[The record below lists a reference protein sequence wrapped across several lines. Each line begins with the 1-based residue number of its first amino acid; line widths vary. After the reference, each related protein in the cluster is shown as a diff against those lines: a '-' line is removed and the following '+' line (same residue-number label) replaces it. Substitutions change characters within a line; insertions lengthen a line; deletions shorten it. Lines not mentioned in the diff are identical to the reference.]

1 MYGIPSLTS
10 TTGIYKGRV
19 IRYRGPGVGI
29 AGLPLAPPVLNP
41 DPIMKFKVNRN
52 HFFNG
57 LSSVTNVVG
66 NRATMPILQNVLI
79 EAEGDMITLTTTNL
93 DLGICCRI
101 KASVSSPGRITL
113 PVKKLVPII
122 RALSSA
128 DTIVELTGKDRVKIT
143 SGSSVFQ
150 LAGLPADQF
159 PPISNFAGQ
168 PTITIDQ
175 DNLGSML
182 RKVSYAQS
190 TDENRYIL
198 NGVFF
203 EFSAGKLTLV
213 ATDGRRLAKCEQ
225 KLEGSDKTLALILPA
240 RTITE
245 LSRLL
250 KSGGKVHVSNNE
262 RQVGFTI
269 DIPTNDEGLVDRIQL
284 VSKVVEGNYPN
295 YRQVIPKDAGSKVRL
310 EREKLLE
317 SVQRAALMTD
327 DRSNTIRMTVSK
339 KTQNLEI
346 SAKSDSG
353 EAHEPIAV
361 KYDGPEV
368 NIAFNPQYVIEPLR
382 NVTEDEIDFE
392 FKDDMSPGVI
402 RGLKEDFLCVVM
414 PQRIS

>member
-1 MYGIPSLTS
+1 
-10 TTGIYKGRV
+10 
-19 IRYRGPGVGI
+19 VGI
-29 AGLPLAPPVLNP
+29 AGLPLTPSLLNS

-79 EAEGDMITLTTTNL
+79 EAEGDTITLTTTNL

-101 KASVSSPGRITL
+101 KAAVSSPGRITL

-128 DTIVELTGKDRVKIT
+128 ETIVELTGKDRVKIT

-150 LAGLPADQF
+150 IAGLPADQF

-168 PTITIDQ
+168 PTIAIDQ

-203 EFSAGKLTLV
+203 EFSSGKLTLV

-225 KLEGSDKTLALILPA
+225 ELEGSEKTLALILPA

-295 YRQVIPKDAGSKVRL
+295 YRQVIPKEAGSKVRL

-327 DRSNTIRMTVSK
+327 DRNNTIRMSVSK
-339 KTQNLEI
+339 KSQNLEI

-361 KYDGPEV
+361 KYDGPDV

>member
-1 MYGIPSLTS
+1 M
-10 TTGIYKGRV
+10 
-19 IRYRGPGVGI
+19 GI

-128 DTIVELTGKDRVKIT
+128 DTIVELTGKDRIKIT

>member
-1 MYGIPSLTS
+1 
-10 TTGIYKGRV
+10 
-19 IRYRGPGVGI
+19 VGI
-29 AGLPLAPPVLNP
+29 AGLPLAPPVLNS
-41 DPIMKFKVNRN
+41 DSIMKFKVNRN

-168 PTITIDQ
+168 STITIDQ

-225 KLEGSDKTLALILPA
+225 KLEGSEKTLALILPA

-295 YRQVIPKDAGSKVRL
+295 YRQVIPKDVGSKVRL

>member
-1 MYGIPSLTS
+1 M
-10 TTGIYKGRV
+10 
-19 IRYRGPGVGI
+19 GI
-29 AGLPLAPPVLNP
+29 AGLPLAPPVLNS
-41 DPIMKFKVNRN
+41 DSIMKFKVNRN

>member
-1 MYGIPSLTS
+1 
-10 TTGIYKGRV
+10 
-19 IRYRGPGVGI
+19 VGI
-29 AGLPLAPPVLNP
+29 AGLPLAPPVLNS
-41 DPIMKFKVNRN
+41 DSIMKFKVNRN

-168 PTITIDQ
+168 STITIDQ
-175 DNLGSML
+175 DNLGAML

-295 YRQVIPKDAGSKVRL
+295 YRQVIPKDVGSKVRL

>member
-1 MYGIPSLTS
+1 
-10 TTGIYKGRV
+10 
-19 IRYRGPGVGI
+19 VGI
-29 AGLPLAPPVLNP
+29 AGLPLAPPVLNS
-41 DPIMKFKVNRN
+41 DSIMKFKVNRN

-225 KLEGSDKTLALILPA
+225 KLEGSEKTLALILPA

-295 YRQVIPKDAGSKVRL
+295 YRQVIPKDVGSKVRL

>member
-1 MYGIPSLTS
+1 
-10 TTGIYKGRV
+10 
-19 IRYRGPGVGI
+19 
-29 AGLPLAPPVLNP
+29 
-41 DPIMKFKVNRN
+41 
-52 HFFNG
+52 
-57 LSSVTNVVG
+57 
-66 NRATMPILQNVLI
+66 
-79 EAEGDMITLTTTNL
+79 
-93 DLGICCRI
+93 
-101 KASVSSPGRITL
+101 
-113 PVKKLVPII
+113 
-122 RALSSA
+122 
-128 DTIVELTGKDRVKIT
+128 
-143 SGSSVFQ
+143 
-150 LAGLPADQF
+150 
-159 PPISNFAGQ
+159 
-168 PTITIDQ
+168 
-175 DNLGSML
+175 
-182 RKVSYAQS
+182 
-190 TDENRYIL
+190 
-198 NGVFF
+198 
-203 EFSAGKLTLV
+203 
-213 ATDGRRLAKCEQ
+213 
-225 KLEGSDKTLALILPA
+225 
-240 RTITE
+240 

-295 YRQVIPKDAGSKVRL
+295 YRQVIPKDVGSKVRL

>member
-1 MYGIPSLTS
+1 
-10 TTGIYKGRV
+10 
-19 IRYRGPGVGI
+19 VGI
-29 AGLPLAPPVLNP
+29 AGLPLAPPVLNS
-41 DPIMKFKVNRN
+41 DSIMKFKVNRN

>member
-1 MYGIPSLTS
+1 M
-10 TTGIYKGRV
+10 
-19 IRYRGPGVGI
+19 GI
-29 AGLPLAPPVLNP
+29 AGLPLAPPVLNS
-41 DPIMKFKVNRN
+41 DSIMKFKVNRN

-168 PTITIDQ
+168 STITIDQ
-175 DNLGSML
+175 DNLGAML

-295 YRQVIPKDAGSKVRL
+295 YRQVIPKDVGSKVRL

>member
-1 MYGIPSLTS
+1 MGNEGLLHPTS
-10 TTGIYKGRV
+10 F
-19 IRYRGPGVGI
+19 
-29 AGLPLAPPVLNP
+29 LNP
-41 DPIMKFKVNRN
+41 ARNMKFKVNRN

-66 NRATMPILQNVLI
+66 SRATMPILQNVLI
-79 EAEGDMITLTTTNL
+79 EAEGDTVTLTTTNL

-101 KASVSSPGRITL
+101 KASVSTPGRITL
-113 PVKKLVPII
+113 PVKKLVPIV
-122 RALSSA
+122 RALSSS

-150 LAGLPADQF
+150 IAGLPADQF

-168 PTITIDQ
+168 PTISINQ
-175 DNLGSML
+175 DDLGDML

-190 TDENRYIL
+190 SDENRYIL

-203 EFSAGKLTLV
+203 EFAEGKLTVV
-213 ATDGRRLAKCEQ
+213 ATDGRRLAKCER
-225 KLEGSDKTLALILPA
+225 KLAGSDKTLALILPA
-240 RTITE
+240 RTIIE
-245 LSRLL
+245 LMRLL
-250 KSGGKVHVSNNE
+250 KSGGEAHVSHNE

-269 DIPTNDEGLVDRIQL
+269 DIPKNEEGLVDRIQL

-295 YRQVIPKDAGSKVRL
+295 YRQVIPKEAGSKVRL

-317 SVQRAALMTD
+317 SVNRAALMTD
-327 DRSNTIRMTVSK
+327 DRNNTIRLSVSK

-361 KYDGPEV
+361 KYEGPDV
-368 NIAFNPQYVIEPLR
+368 TIAFNPQYIVDPLKAL
-382 NVTEDEIDFE
+382 TEDELDFE
-392 FKDDMSPGVI
+392 FKDEMSPGVL
-402 RGLKEDFLCVVM
+402 RGLKDDFLCVVM

>member
-1 MYGIPSLTS
+1 M
-10 TTGIYKGRV
+10 
-19 IRYRGPGVGI
+19 GI
-29 AGLPLAPPVLNP
+29 AGLPLTPGLLNS

-79 EAEGDMITLTTTNL
+79 EAEGDTVTLTTTNL

-101 KASVSSPGRITL
+101 KAAVSSPGRITL

-128 DTIVELTGKDRVKIT
+128 ETIVELTGKDRVKIT

-150 LAGLPADQF
+150 IAGLPADQF

-168 PTITIDQ
+168 PTIAIDQ

-295 YRQVIPKDAGSKVRL
+295 YRQVIPKEAGSKVRL

-327 DRSNTIRMTVSK
+327 DRNNTIRMTVSK
-339 KTQNLEI
+339 KSQNLEI

>member
-1 MYGIPSLTS
+1 MPH
-10 TTGIYKGRV
+10 
-19 IRYRGPGVGI
+19 P
-29 AGLPLAPPVLNP
+29 PPVLNSSV
-41 DPIMKFKVNRN
+41 IMKFKVNRN

-295 YRQVIPKDAGSKVRL
+295 YRQVIPKDVGSKVRL

-402 RGLKEDFLCVVM
+402 RGLKDDFLCVVM

>member
-1 MYGIPSLTS
+1 M
-10 TTGIYKGRV
+10 
-19 IRYRGPGVGI
+19 
-29 AGLPLAPPVLNP
+29 LNS

-79 EAEGDMITLTTTNL
+79 EAEGDTITLTTTNL

-101 KASVSSPGRITL
+101 KAAVSSPGRITL

-128 DTIVELTGKDRVKIT
+128 ETIVELTGKDRVKIT

-150 LAGLPADQF
+150 IAGLPADQF

-168 PTITIDQ
+168 PTIAIDQ

-225 KLEGSDKTLALILPA
+225 KLEGSEKTLALILPA

-269 DIPTNDEGLVDRIQL
+269 AIPTNDEGLVDRIQL

-295 YRQVIPKDAGSKVRL
+295 YRQVIPKEAGSKVRL

-327 DRSNTIRMTVSK
+327 DRNNTIRMSVSK
-339 KTQNLEI
+339 KSQNLEI

-361 KYDGPEV
+361 KYDGPDV

>member
-1 MYGIPSLTS
+1 
-10 TTGIYKGRV
+10 
-19 IRYRGPGVGI
+19 VGI
-29 AGLPLAPPVLNP
+29 DWLPLTPLSLKSVS
-41 DPIMKFKVNRN
+41 IMKFKVNRN

-79 EAEGDMITLTTTNL
+79 EAEGDTVTLTTTNL

-101 KASVSSPGRITL
+101 KATVTSPGRITL
-113 PVKKLVPII
+113 PVKKLVPIV
-122 RALSSA
+122 RSLSGA
-128 DTIVELTGKDRVKIT
+128 ETVVELTGKDRVKVT

-150 LAGLPADQF
+150 IAGLPADQF
-159 PPISNFAGQ
+159 PPIASFSGQ
-168 PTITIDQ
+168 PTISIEQED
-175 DNLGSML
+175 LGSML

-203 EFSAGKLTLV
+203 EFANGKLTVV
-213 ATDGRRLAKCEQ
+213 ATDGRRLAKCERE
-225 KLEGSDKTLALILPA
+225 LEGPDKPLALILPA
-240 RTITE
+240 RTIAE
-245 LSRLL
+245 LQRLL
-250 KSGGKVHVSNNE
+250 KVGGKAHVSHNE

-269 DIPTNDEGLVDRIQL
+269 DIPKNDEGLVDRIQL

-295 YRQVIPKDAGSKVRL
+295 YRQVIPKEAGSKVRL
-310 EREKLLE
+310 EREKLLD
-317 SVQRAALMTD
+317 SVTRAALMCD
-327 DRSNTIRMTVSK
+327 DRNNTIRLTVSK
-339 KTQNLEI
+339 KNQNLEI

-368 NIAFNPQYVIEPLR
+368 NIAFNPQYVVEPLKA
-382 NVTEDEIDFE
+382 VTEDEIDFE

>member
-1 MYGIPSLTS
+1 
-10 TTGIYKGRV
+10 
-19 IRYRGPGVGI
+19 VGI
-29 AGLPLAPPVLNP
+29 AGLPLTPRLLNS

-79 EAEGDMITLTTTNL
+79 EAEGDTVTLTTTNL

-101 KASVSSPGRITL
+101 KAAVSSPGRITL

-128 DTIVELTGKDRVKIT
+128 ETIVELTGKDRVKIT

-150 LAGLPADQF
+150 IAGLPADQF

-168 PTITIDQ
+168 PTIAIDQ

-295 YRQVIPKDAGSKVRL
+295 YRQVIPKEAGSKVRL

-327 DRSNTIRMTVSK
+327 DRNNTIRMTVSK
-339 KTQNLEI
+339 KSQNLEI

>member
-1 MYGIPSLTS
+1 
-10 TTGIYKGRV
+10 
-19 IRYRGPGVGI
+19 VGI
-29 AGLPLAPPVLNP
+29 AGLPLTPRLLNS

-79 EAEGDMITLTTTNL
+79 EAEGDTVTLTTTNL

-101 KASVSSPGRITL
+101 KAAVSSPGRITL

-128 DTIVELTGKDRVKIT
+128 ETIVELTGKDRVKIT

-150 LAGLPADQF
+150 IAGLPADQF

-168 PTITIDQ
+168 PTIAIDQ

-225 KLEGSDKTLALILPA
+225 KLEGSEKTLALILPA

-295 YRQVIPKDAGSKVRL
+295 YRQVIPKEAGSKVRL

-327 DRSNTIRMTVSK
+327 DRNNTIRMTVSK
-339 KTQNLEI
+339 KSQNLEI
-346 SAKSDSG
+346 SAKSESG

>member
-1 MYGIPSLTS
+1 M
-10 TTGIYKGRV
+10 
-19 IRYRGPGVGI
+19 GI

>member
-1 MYGIPSLTS
+1 
-10 TTGIYKGRV
+10 
-19 IRYRGPGVGI
+19 VGI
-29 AGLPLAPPVLNP
+29 AGLPLTPGLLNS

-79 EAEGDMITLTTTNL
+79 EAEGDTVTLTTTNL

-101 KASVSSPGRITL
+101 KAAVSSPGRITL

-128 DTIVELTGKDRVKIT
+128 ETIVELTGKDRVKIT

-150 LAGLPADQF
+150 IAGLPADQF

-168 PTITIDQ
+168 PTIAIDQ

-295 YRQVIPKDAGSKVRL
+295 YRQVIPKEAGSKVRL

-327 DRSNTIRMTVSK
+327 DRNNTIRMTVSK
-339 KTQNLEI
+339 KSQNLEI

>member
-1 MYGIPSLTS
+1 
-10 TTGIYKGRV
+10 
-19 IRYRGPGVGI
+19 VGI
-29 AGLPLAPPVLNP
+29 AGLPLTPSLLNS

-79 EAEGDMITLTTTNL
+79 EAEGDTITLTTTNL

-101 KASVSSPGRITL
+101 KAAVSSPGRITL

-128 DTIVELTGKDRVKIT
+128 ETIVELTGKDRVKIT

-150 LAGLPADQF
+150 IAGLPADQF
-159 PPISNFAGQ
+159 PPIANFAGQ
-168 PTITIDQ
+168 PTIAIDQ

-203 EFSAGKLTLV
+203 EFSSGKLTLV

-225 KLEGSDKTLALILPA
+225 KLEGSEKTLALILPA

-295 YRQVIPKDAGSKVRL
+295 YRQVIPKEAGSKVRL

-327 DRSNTIRMTVSK
+327 DRNNTIRMSVSK
-339 KTQNLEI
+339 KSQNLEI

-361 KYDGPEV
+361 KYDGPDV

>member
-1 MYGIPSLTS
+1 M
-10 TTGIYKGRV
+10 
-19 IRYRGPGVGI
+19 GI
-29 AGLPLAPPVLNP
+29 AGLPLTPGLLNS

-79 EAEGDMITLTTTNL
+79 EAEGDTVTLTTTNL

-101 KASVSSPGRITL
+101 KAAVSSPGRITL

-128 DTIVELTGKDRVKIT
+128 ETIVELTGKDRVKIT

-150 LAGLPADQF
+150 IAGLPADQF

-168 PTITIDQ
+168 PTIAIDQ

-225 KLEGSDKTLALILPA
+225 KLEGSDKSLALILPA

-295 YRQVIPKDAGSKVRL
+295 YRQVIPKEAGSKVRL

-327 DRSNTIRMTVSK
+327 DRNNTIRMTVSK
-339 KTQNLEI
+339 KSQNLEI

>member
-1 MYGIPSLTS
+1 M
-10 TTGIYKGRV
+10 
-19 IRYRGPGVGI
+19 GI
-29 AGLPLAPPVLNP
+29 AGLPLTPRLLNS

-79 EAEGDMITLTTTNL
+79 EAEGDTVTLTTTNL

-101 KASVSSPGRITL
+101 KAAVSSPGRITL

-128 DTIVELTGKDRVKIT
+128 ETIVELTGKDRVKIT

-150 LAGLPADQF
+150 IAGLPADQF

-168 PTITIDQ
+168 PTIAIEQ

-295 YRQVIPKDAGSKVRL
+295 YRQVIPKEAGSKVRL

-327 DRSNTIRMTVSK
+327 DRNNTIRMTVSK
-339 KTQNLEI
+339 KSQNLEI
-346 SAKSDSG
+346 SAKSESG

>member
-1 MYGIPSLTS
+1 
-10 TTGIYKGRV
+10 
-19 IRYRGPGVGI
+19 VGI
-29 AGLPLAPPVLNP
+29 AGLPLTPSLLNS

-79 EAEGDMITLTTTNL
+79 EAEGDTITLTTTNL

-101 KASVSSPGRITL
+101 KAAVSSPGRITL

-128 DTIVELTGKDRVKIT
+128 ETIVELTGKDRVKIT

-150 LAGLPADQF
+150 IAGLPADQF

-168 PTITIDQ
+168 PTIAIDQ

-203 EFSAGKLTLV
+203 EFSSGKLTLV

-225 KLEGSDKTLALILPA
+225 KLEGSEKTLALILPA

-295 YRQVIPKDAGSKVRL
+295 YRQVIPKEAGSKVRL

-327 DRSNTIRMTVSK
+327 DRNNTIRMSVSK
-339 KTQNLEI
+339 KSQNLEI

-361 KYDGPEV
+361 KYDGPDV

>member
-1 MYGIPSLTS
+1 
-10 TTGIYKGRV
+10 
-19 IRYRGPGVGI
+19 
-29 AGLPLAPPVLNP
+29 
-41 DPIMKFKVNRN
+41 MKFKVNRN

>member
-1 MYGIPSLTS
+1 M
-10 TTGIYKGRV
+10 
-19 IRYRGPGVGI
+19 GI
-29 AGLPLAPPVLNP
+29 AGLPLTPRLLNS

-79 EAEGDMITLTTTNL
+79 EAEGDTVTLTTTNL

-101 KASVSSPGRITL
+101 KAAVSSPGRITL

-128 DTIVELTGKDRVKIT
+128 ETIVELTGKDRVKIT

-150 LAGLPADQF
+150 IAGLPADQF

-168 PTITIDQ
+168 PTIAIDQ

-295 YRQVIPKDAGSKVRL
+295 YRQVIPKEAGSKVRL

-327 DRSNTIRMTVSK
+327 DRNNTIRMTVSK
-339 KTQNLEI
+339 KSQNLEI

>member
-1 MYGIPSLTS
+1 M
-10 TTGIYKGRV
+10 
-19 IRYRGPGVGI
+19 GI
-29 AGLPLAPPVLNP
+29 AGLPLTPPLLNS

-79 EAEGDMITLTTTNL
+79 EAEGDTVTLTTTNL

-101 KASVSSPGRITL
+101 KAAVSSPGRITL

-128 DTIVELTGKDRVKIT
+128 ETIVELTGKDRVKIT

-150 LAGLPADQF
+150 IAGLPADQF

-168 PTITIDQ
+168 PTIAIDQ

-295 YRQVIPKDAGSKVRL
+295 YRQVIPKEAGSKVRL

-327 DRSNTIRMTVSK
+327 DRNNTIRMTVSK
-339 KTQNLEI
+339 KSQNLEI
-346 SAKSDSG
+346 SAKSESG

>member
-1 MYGIPSLTS
+1 
-10 TTGIYKGRV
+10 
-19 IRYRGPGVGI
+19 
-29 AGLPLAPPVLNP
+29 
-41 DPIMKFKVNRN
+41 MKFKVNRN

-295 YRQVIPKDAGSKVRL
+295 YRQVIPKEAGSKVRL

>member
-1 MYGIPSLTS
+1 M
-10 TTGIYKGRV
+10 
-19 IRYRGPGVGI
+19 GI
-29 AGLPLAPPVLNP
+29 AGLPLALPMFKP

-79 EAEGDMITLTTTNL
+79 EAEGDTITLTTTNL

-101 KASVSSPGRITL
+101 KAAVSSPGRITL

-128 DTIVELTGKDRVKIT
+128 ETIVELTGKDRVKIT

-150 LAGLPADQF
+150 IAGLPADQF

-168 PTITIDQ
+168 PTIAIDQ

-295 YRQVIPKDAGSKVRL
+295 YRQVIPKEAGSKVRL

-327 DRSNTIRMTVSK
+327 DRNNTIRMTVSK
-339 KTQNLEI
+339 KSQNLEI
-346 SAKSDSG
+346 SAKSESG

>member
-1 MYGIPSLTS
+1 
-10 TTGIYKGRV
+10 
-19 IRYRGPGVGI
+19 VGI
-29 AGLPLAPPVLNP
+29 AGLPLAPPVLNS
-41 DPIMKFKVNRN
+41 DSIMKFKVNRN

-295 YRQVIPKDAGSKVRL
+295 YRQVIPKDVGSKVRL

>member
-1 MYGIPSLTS
+1 
-10 TTGIYKGRV
+10 
-19 IRYRGPGVGI
+19 
-29 AGLPLAPPVLNP
+29 
-41 DPIMKFKVNRN
+41 MKFKVNRN

-79 EAEGDMITLTTTNL
+79 EAEGDTITLTTTNL

-101 KASVSSPGRITL
+101 KAAVSSPGRITL

-128 DTIVELTGKDRVKIT
+128 ETIVELTGKDRVKIT

-150 LAGLPADQF
+150 IAGLPADQF

-168 PTITIDQ
+168 PTIAIDQ

-203 EFSAGKLTLV
+203 EFSSGKLTLV

-225 KLEGSDKTLALILPA
+225 KLEGSEKTLALILPA

-295 YRQVIPKDAGSKVRL
+295 YRQVIPKEAGSKVRL

-327 DRSNTIRMTVSK
+327 DRNNTIRMSVSK
-339 KTQNLEI
+339 KSQNLEI

-361 KYDGPEV
+361 KYDGPDV